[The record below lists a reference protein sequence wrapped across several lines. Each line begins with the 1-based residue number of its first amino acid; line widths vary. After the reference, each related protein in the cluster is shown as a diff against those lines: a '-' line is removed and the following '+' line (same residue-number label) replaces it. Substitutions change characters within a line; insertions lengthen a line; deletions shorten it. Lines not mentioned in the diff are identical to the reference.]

1 VVHSV
6 GRKSGIRFFAISG
19 AQKGKAQIGVNRAAQ
34 MIARERELFMC
45 EATATPTSIPAGDK
59 TIFGH
64 PRGLYILFFTE
75 MWERFSYYGMRSLLV
90 LYLTQHFL
98 FSDER
103 SAVMYGA
110 YTALVYVMTIIG
122 GSLADKYL
130 GQRKA
135 VTYGA
140 ILLVMGHGLM
150 AFEGGG
156 STEYLVANGTEI
168 EVHDEGRGGNRQL
181 FVEVDGSL
189 RRMVFKNVNY
199 ALIDGRGENGGVQ
212 RVVPIDGDGNGDYQI
227 DKQSRSMFQNI
238 CDVIGLGCKGP
249 DPKTTLKFSDG
260 MEYELIDVT
269 EDDEEYTAVV
279 INGQK
284 YKFEEKTDSNIQF
297 LETDDRQKEP
307 TAAVYETILDGA
319 YNTRVVQEPLFVNI
333 LYLALALIIAGV
345 GFLKANI
352 STIVGALYGLGDT
365 RRDSGFTI
373 FYMGINLGSLLST
386 LTVGIIGIV
395 WGWNWGFGLAGVG
408 MLAGLL
414 TFLVFQPWL
423 EGRADPPSMEKLK
436 EKVFGPIN
444 VEWACYLTGVGIIIF
459 AMLTVMNSHLVKEWF
474 VGMVGIFVF
483 LFLVGYAITKLAG
496 QERDRMLAAIY
507 FILAQIPFWA
517 LFEQAGSS
525 LTLFT
530 ARMVDRTVFGWE
542 VPTPVFQSLNA
553 GFIVM
558 FAPIFAWMWIAM
570 AKRKIEPSAPVK
582 FAFGVFLAGLGFLSL
597 VGGIAASG
605 TGLIA
610 VYFIFL
616 IYWIHTMGELML
628 SPVGLSQVTK
638 LAPARAVGM
647 SMGAWFLYS
656 GLSNYLAG
664 VIARGTGAET
674 IGGQLTDVVA
684 AKATYVTVYTNV
696 AYVAMGIG
704 VFMLLISPIIKK
716 LMHLDTLKGD
726 PAHALAGEAQLGQP
740 GAGGIHPPEKAG
752 A

>member
-1 VVHSV
+1 MSD
-6 GRKSGIRFFAISG
+6 
-19 AQKGKAQIGVNRAAQ
+19 
-34 MIARERELFMC
+34 
-45 EATATPTSIPAGDK
+45 TATGGIPAGEK
-59 TIFGH
+59 TILGH
-64 PRGLYILFFTE
+64 PRGLFILFFTE
-75 MWERFSYYGMRSLLV
+75 MWERFSYYGMRGLLI

-150 AFEGGG
+150 AFEGSG
-156 STEYLVANGTEI
+156 SKELLTY
-168 EVHDEGRGGNRQL
+168 EGQ
-181 FVEVDGSL
+181 
-189 RRMVFKNVNY
+189 
-199 ALIDGRGENGGVQ
+199 
-212 RVVPIDGDGNGDYQI
+212 DYQI
-227 DKQSRSMFQNI
+227 TLDARGGDANQLIISDIGQSLISFNEGATEMI
-238 CDVIGLGCKGP
+238 IA
-249 DPKTTLKFSDG
+249 DP
-260 MEYELIDVT
+260 
-269 EDDEEYTAVV
+269 TAVGLPLT
-279 INGQK
+279 IA
-284 YKFEEKTDSNIQF
+284 TD
-297 LETDDRQKEP
+297 
-307 TAAVYETILDGA
+307 A
-319 YNTRVVQEPLFVNI
+319 YTTRVEREELYVNI

-352 STIVGALYGLGDT
+352 STIVGALYGLEDT
-365 RRDSGFTI
+365 RRDSGFTL
-373 FYMGINLGSLLST
+373 FYMGINLGSFLST
-386 LTVGIIGIV
+386 ISVGIIGIV
-395 WGWNWGFGLAGVG
+395 YGWNWGFGLAGIG
-408 MLAGLL
+408 MLAGLI

-436 EKVFGPIN
+436 QKVLGPIN
-444 VEWACYLTGVGIIIF
+444 VEWACYLAGVGIIIF
-459 AMLTVMNSHLVKEWF
+459 AMLTVMNSHLVPEWF
-474 VGMVGIFVF
+474 VGMLGVAVF
-483 LFLVGYAITKLAG
+483 IFLVGYAVVKLAG
-496 QERDRMLAAIY
+496 EERDRMLAAIY

-525 LTLFT
+525 LTLLT
-530 ARMVDRTVFGWE
+530 ARLVDRTMFGVS

-553 GFIVM
+553 GFIVI
-558 FAPIFAWMWIAM
+558 FAPIFAWAWIAM

-605 TGLIA
+605 AGLVA

-674 IGGQLTDVVA
+674 IGGQLTDIAA
-684 AKATYVTVYTNV
+684 AKATYITVYSNV
-696 AYVAMGIG
+696 GYVAMGVG
-704 VFMLLISPIIKK
+704 VVMLLISPIIKK

-740 GAGGIHPPEKAG
+740 GAGGIHPPQKSG
-752 A
+752 S